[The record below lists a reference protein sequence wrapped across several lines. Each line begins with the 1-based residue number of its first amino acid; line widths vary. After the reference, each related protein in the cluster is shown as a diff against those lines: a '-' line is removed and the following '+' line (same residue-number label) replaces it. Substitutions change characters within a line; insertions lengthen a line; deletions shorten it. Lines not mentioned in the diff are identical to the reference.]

1 MAKKTTWILVA
12 DGARARLFEA
22 RGAPGAPIGDA
33 IREWSGN
40 RRRTSEIMA
49 DKPGRTFDSA
59 GGGRHA
65 KAPRT
70 DARDVEEE
78 MFLREVADYVSGK
91 TDAYDALVLVAPAT
105 AMGGLRKLLSKQA
118 AARVVDELVK
128 DLTGETPSQL
138 DGHLRALLSR

>member
-12 DGARARLFEA
+12 DGARARLFETQ
-22 RGAPGAPIGDA
+22 GAPGAPVGDA
-33 IREWSGN
+33 IREWSGD
-40 RRRTSEIMA
+40 RRRSGEIMA
-49 DKPGRTFDSA
+49 DRPGRTFDSA

-70 DARDVEEE
+70 DARDVAEEA
-78 MFLREVADYVSGK
+78 FLREVADYVSGNA
-91 TDAYDALVLVAPAT
+91 DAYDALILVAPAA

-118 AARVVDELVK
+118 AARVADELVK
-128 DLTGETPSQL
+128 DLTRETPPQL